1 MGHPSVYPT
10 GATLYDPQRAWSG
23 YTLFQ
28 ATEHGAVLVDMNGHV
43 VREWP
48 ELHGFP
54 NKILPGGAI
63 LGHSGERDPRYGMQD
78 MLDLIQVD
86 WEGNVTWKFDRY
98 EQVSDPGNATRWMA
112 RAHHDYQRAGNP
124 VGYYAPGLEPQV
136 DGGNT
141 LILAHTNLVNEA
153 ISDKLLL
160 DDTIIEVDWQGN
172 VVWEWRCSDHF
183 HELGFDDAARTALY
197 NNPNMRASGGGMGD
211 WMHINSMSALGPN
224 KWYDAGDTRFHPD
237 NIIWDARESN
247 IIAIIDKQSGKIVW
261 QLGPDY
267 SKPELKHIGWII
279 GQHHAHMIPQ
289 GLPGAGNILI
299 FDNGG
304 WAGYQ

>member
-10 GATLYDPQRAWSG
+10 SATLYDPQRAWSG

-86 WEGNVTWKFDRY
+86 WEGNVTWKFDHY
-98 EQVSDPGNATRWMA
+98 EQVSDPGNETRWMA

-197 NNPNMRASGGGMGD
+197 NNPNMRASGGRMGGRRGGMGSFLVRPMD
-211 WMHINSMSALGPN
+211 GISTVQAVGVNYSDTWGRRDNMEVTASYFFNHSKNRNEFVNETWQNPGN
-224 KWYDAGDTRFHPD
+224 QYDYETGASGAENYNHRF
-237 NIIWDARESN
+237 NAR
-247 IIAIIDKQSGKIVW
+247 ID
-261 QLGPDY
+261 Y
-267 SKPELKHIGWII
+267 R
-279 GQHHAHMIPQ
+279 
-289 GLPGAGNILI
+289 
-299 FDNGG
+299 
-304 WAGYQ
+304 

>member
-1 MGHPSVYPT
+1 
-10 GATLYDPQRAWSG
+10 
-23 YTLFQ
+23 
-28 ATEHGAVLVDMNGHV
+28 
-43 VREWP
+43 
-48 ELHGFP
+48 
-54 NKILPGGAI
+54 
-63 LGHSGERDPRYGMQD
+63 
-78 MLDLIQVD
+78 
-86 WEGNVTWKFDRY
+86 
-98 EQVSDPGNATRWMA
+98 
-112 RAHHDYQRAGNP
+112 

-224 KWYDAGDTRFHPD
+224 NGMTPAMRVSIPTTLSGTPANPTLSPLSINRA
-237 NIIWDARESN
+237 ARS
-247 IIAIIDKQSGKIVW
+247 SG
-261 QLGPDY
+261 
-267 SKPELKHIGWII
+267 SS
-279 GQHHAHMIPQ
+279 ARTT
-289 GLPGAGNILI
+289 ANRS
-299 FDNGG
+299 
-304 WAGYQ
+304 

>member
-1 MGHPSVYPT
+1 MT
-10 GATLYDPQRAWSG
+10 
-23 YTLFQ
+23 
-28 ATEHGAVLVDMNGHV
+28 
-43 VREWP
+43 
-48 ELHGFP
+48 
-54 NKILPGGAI
+54 
-63 LGHSGERDPRYGMQD
+63 
-78 MLDLIQVD
+78 
-86 WEGNVTWKFDRY
+86 
-98 EQVSDPGNATRWMA
+98 
-112 RAHHDYQRAGNP
+112 
-124 VGYYAPGLEPQV
+124 
-136 DGGNT
+136 GGNT
-141 LILAHTNLVNEA
+141 LILAHTNLVNEE

-183 HELGFDDAARTALY
+183 HELGFDDAARAALR

-224 KWYDAGDTRFHPD
+224 KWYDAGDARFHPD

-304 WAGYQ
+304 WAGYGAPNPASADGVKNAWRDYSRILEINPVTLDTNGATRRMRRISRSQPIRIGSIARISAICSAWKTAIPSSTKVPTAAFLK

>member
-1 MGHPSVYPT
+1 
-10 GATLYDPQRAWSG
+10 
-23 YTLFQ
+23 
-28 ATEHGAVLVDMNGHV
+28 
-43 VREWP
+43 
-48 ELHGFP
+48 
-54 NKILPGGAI
+54 
-63 LGHSGERDPRYGMQD
+63 
-78 MLDLIQVD
+78 
-86 WEGNVTWKFDRY
+86 
-98 EQVSDPGNATRWMA
+98 
-112 RAHHDYQRAGNP
+112 

-141 LILAHTNLVNEA
+141 LILAHTNLVNEE

-197 NNPNMRASGGGMGD
+197 NNPNMRASGGGWATGCISTRCRR
-211 WMHINSMSALGPN
+211 WGRINGMTPA
-224 KWYDAGDTRFHPD
+224 TRFHPD

-279 GQHHAHMIPQ
+279 GQHHAHMIPR
-289 GLPGAGNILI
+289 GCRGRAIS
-299 FDNGG
+299 
-304 WAGYQ
+304 

>member
-28 ATEHGAVLVDMNGHV
+28 ATEHGAVLVDMNGRV

-141 LILAHTNLVNEA
+141 LI
-153 ISDKLLL
+153 D
-160 DDTIIEVDWQGN
+160 QRRN
-172 VVWEWRCSDHF
+172 VFPGR
-183 HELGFDDAARTALY
+183 AL
-197 NNPNMRASGGGMGD
+197 
-211 WMHINSMSALGPN
+211 
-224 KWYDAGDTRFHPD
+224 
-237 NIIWDARESN
+237 
-247 IIAIIDKQSGKIVW
+247 
-261 QLGPDY
+261 
-267 SKPELKHIGWII
+267 
-279 GQHHAHMIPQ
+279 
-289 GLPGAGNILI
+289 
-299 FDNGG
+299 
-304 WAGYQ
+304 

>member
-1 MGHPSVYPT
+1 
-10 GATLYDPQRAWSG
+10 
-23 YTLFQ
+23 
-28 ATEHGAVLVDMNGHV
+28 MNGHV

-86 WEGNVTWKFDRY
+86 WEGNVTWKFDHY
-98 EQVSDPGNATRWMA
+98 EQVSDPGNETRWMA

-224 KWYDAGDTRFHPD
+224 KWYDAGDARFHPD

-304 WAGYQ
+304 WAGYGAPNPASADGVKTPGAIIHGSLRSTR